1 MSGTEHE
8 FREIAGDQPATEAG
22 TAAGGRE
29 GIELVRADRRH
40 LIHPQHHP
48 SEHLAPHIW
57 VSGKGARLTSIEGK
71 SYIDGLSGMWNV
83 YVGHGR
89 HELAEAARRQLTE
102 LPFATA
108 YAGSTH
114 KPAIELAETLKR
126 LVYPNIEA
134 FYFTLGGSDATDTSI
149 RTARFYWGALG
160 KPEKFKIISR
170 KLSYH
175 GSTVGAAAATGVEE
189 FSSVF
194 GPRANGFL
202 QIDSP
207 YPYRF
212 RTDRTGVT
220 EGVAAADLLE
230 EAILREGPETV
241 AAFIAEPVQGGG
253 GGVIVPQPD
262 YFRRIRDIC
271 NRYDVLFIS
280 DEVITGFGRTGRWF
294 ALEHWDVTP
303 DIVQFAKGI
312 TSGYFPLGG
321 TGVSAA
327 IKEVMDSVPADRR
340 WMHGYTCSAHP
351 AGCAVALANIRILEE
366 EKLRERAVKG
376 GERLLGRLGQLL
388 DGHPH
393 VGDIRGL
400 GLLAGIELVSVKST
414 REPYPAEL
422 GIGKKIRSALLSRGL
437 LTRLIDETICLA
449 PPLVVSDDEIDLVA
463 DIVGDAIAEVTAK
476 SL

>member
-1 MSGTEHE
+1 MSVQLNVEAAVNKAPE
-8 FREIAGDQPATEAG
+8 RAEI
-22 TAAGGRE
+22 
-29 GIELVRADRRH
+29 VRTDNRY

-48 SEHLAPHIW
+48 SEHLNPHIW
-57 VSGKGARLTSIEGK
+57 VSGEGVRLTSIEGK

-89 HELAEAARRQLTE
+89 QELADAAFRQLTG

-114 KPAIELAETLKR
+114 KPAVELAETLKR
-126 LVYPNIEA
+126 LVYPNIDA

-149 RTARFYWGALG
+149 RTARFYWGAQG
-160 KPEKFKIISR
+160 RPEKFKIISR

-212 RTDRTGVT
+212 STERTDVT
-220 EGVAAADLLE
+220 HGRAAADLLE
-230 EAILREGPETV
+230 DAILREGPETV

-253 GGVIVPQPD
+253 GGVILPQHD
-262 YFRRIRDIC
+262 YFRRIREIC
-271 NRYDVLFIS
+271 DRYEVLLIS

-294 ALEHWDVTP
+294 ALEHWGITP

-321 TGVSAA
+321 VGVSGAV
-327 IKEVMDSVPADRR
+327 KEVMDSVPAGRR

-351 AGCAVALANIRILEE
+351 AGCAVALANIRILEDE
-366 EKLRERAVKG
+366 GLVERAAIQ
-376 GERLLGRLGQLL
+376 GERLLGKLGLL
-388 DGHPH
+388 GDRPH
-393 VGDIRGL
+393 VGEVRGL
-400 GLLAGIELVSVKST
+400 GLLAGIELVADKAT
-414 REPYPAEL
+414 GARYPSEL
-422 GIGKKIRSALLSRGL
+422 GIGKEIRNALFSRGL

-449 PPLVVSDDEIDLVA
+449 PPLVISDEDIDLIA
-463 DIVGDAIAEVTAK
+463 EIVGDAIAEVTERRR
-476 SL
+476 